1 MAKQMKNK
9 LFKVKGFIQE
19 INSMDM
25 AKVDFRVL
33 VTNDSHCT
41 VSIIPDEERISI
53 QYSVDFT
60 EVLKALEGTE

>member
-19 INSMDM
+19 INSMYM

-41 VSIIPDEERISI
+41 VQIIPDEKRISI

>member
-9 LFKVKGFIQE
+9 LFKVKGYIQE
-19 INSMDM
+19 IKSMEM

-41 VSIIPDEERISI
+41 VSIVPDHKRISI
-53 QYSVDFT
+53 QYCVDFT
-60 EVLKALEGTE
+60 EVLKAMEGK